1 MKVITTHL
9 IPLILLLFALFVNK
23 VNACSMY
30 KITKDGKTVV
40 GCNHDTWL
48 YTPKIWFEQ
57 AKKTNEFG
65 ACFTGARQVGVNR
78 TAPQSGM
85 NEAGLAFSRLQA
97 YYPEQKNPFS
107 NSLKIAN
114 EVDYLTSILH
124 QCATVKEVKKYV
136 EAYDHSEFINDVFIY
151 IDGSGNYLIVEP
163 YTFIEGNDSNYV
175 LSNFCPSITNTA
187 QARKLVRYRNGVDF
201 LKAKKVESTLAYFT
215 ALSDTM
221 HVCRNRNGDGTLLT
235 SVWDTKNKLV
245 NLYFYHTYDSSVQFN
260 LAKELAKGDHV
271 IEVPTLF
278 PSNAE
283 FDWLK
288 TYKTPFNTPYLRLA
302 LVLMGGLLAF
312 VILLLVLAVTKVK
325 STEISIKNSF
335 LLLTVNLLLI
345 GYLIVLVTN
354 EYVYYFD
361 APYKHYSSKM
371 ISAFSYTPFLL
382 LVLIIPISL
391 FSFKRFTSSNTKGW
405 IKAALLANNLIYLL
419 LILSFGYWGLFS
431 FWN

>member
-9 IPLILLLFALFVNK
+9 IPFIFLLYALFVNK

-235 SVWDTKNKLV
+235 SIWDTKNKLV

-278 PSNAE
+278 PGNSE
-283 FDWLK
+283 FERLK

-312 VILLLVLAVTKVK
+312 IILILVLAAIKVK
-325 STEISIKNSF
+325 SIEITIKNSI
-335 LLLTVNLLLI
+335 LLSMLNLLLI

-354 EYVYYFD
+354 EYIYYFD
-361 APYKHYSSKM
+361 VPYKHYSSKL

-382 LVLIIPISL
+382 LVLIIPVSL
-391 FSFKRFTSSNTKGW
+391 FSFKKLTSDNTKGW
-405 IKAALLANNLIYLL
+405 IKAALLANNLIYLM

>member
-9 IPLILLLFALFVNK
+9 ISLIFVLFALFVNK

-57 AKKTNEFG
+57 AKKPNEFG
-65 ACFTGARQVGVNR
+65 ACFTGARQVGGNR

-85 NEAGLAFSRLQA
+85 NEAGLTFSRLQA

-124 QCATVKEVKKYV
+124 QCATVKAVKKYI

-151 IDGSGNYLIVEP
+151 IDSSGNYLIVEP
-163 YTFIEGNDSNYV
+163 YTFIEGMDSNYV
-175 LSNFCPSITNTA
+175 LSNFCPSITNTT
-187 QARKLVRYRNGVDF
+187 QARKLARYRNGEDF
-201 LKAKKVESTLAYFT
+201 IKAKKVDTTLAYFT

-221 HVCRNRNGDGTLLT
+221 HVCRSRNGDGTLLT
-235 SVWDTKNKLV
+235 SIWDTKNKLV
-245 NLYFYHTYDSSVQFN
+245 NLYFYHTYDSSVQFT
-260 LAKELAKGDHV
+260 LAKELAKGDH
-271 IEVPTLF
+271 ILEVPTLF
-278 PSNAE
+278 PSNSE
-283 FDWLK
+283 FERLK

-312 VILLLVLAVTKVK
+312 IILLLVLAATKVK
-325 STEISIKNSF
+325 TTEITIKNSF
-335 LLLTVNLLLI
+335 LLLTLNLLLI

-354 EYVYYFD
+354 EYIYYFD
-361 APYKHYSSKM
+361 APYKHYSSNV

-382 LVLIIPISL
+382 LVLIVPISL
-391 FSFKRFTSSNTKGW
+391 FSFKRLTSGNTKGW

>member
-1 MKVITTHL
+1 MKVKNPHL

-57 AKKTNEFG
+57 VKKPNEFG

-97 YYPEQKNPFS
+97 YYPEQKNRFS

-124 QCATVKEVKKYV
+124 QCATVKAVKKYI
-136 EAYDHSEFINDVFIY
+136 EAFDHSEFINDVFIY
-151 IDGSGNYLIVEP
+151 IDSSGNYLIVEP

-187 QARKLVRYRNGVDF
+187 QSRRLVRYRNGVDF

-235 SVWDTKNKLV
+235 SIWDTKNKLV

-260 LAKELAKGDHV
+260 LAKELAKGDH
-271 IEVPTLF
+271 ILEVPTLF
-278 PSNAE
+278 PGNSE
-283 FDWLK
+283 FERLK

-312 VILLLVLAVTKVK
+312 IILLLVLAVTKVK
-325 STEISIKNSF
+325 TTEITIKNSF
-335 LLLTVNLLLI
+335 LLLTLNLLLI

-354 EYVYYFD
+354 EYIYYFD
-361 APYKHYSSKM
+361 VPYKHYSSTV

-382 LVLIIPISL
+382 LVLIVPISL
-391 FSFKRFTSSNTKGW
+391 FSFKRLTSGNTKGW